1 MNQRPTRSLKRR
13 DGAGHLDPAYANK
26 LRELSQQSAPEED
39 GTGFLSEAR
48 SSDSLAE
55 ELGESFVRAATS
67 GEDDETDVRDRVVAE
82 SIASRHIEFQ
92 CSADPS
98 AMSVRPKPRDRPC
111 PLTRLVPDSGTRA
124 HRERPPS
131 TARSRHCGQD
141 KQGLVLRRT

>member
-82 SIASRHIEFQ
+82 ELGGPFVPTTGADEYAQGTDASNPDG
-92 CSADPS
+92 ADRE
-98 AMSVRPKPRDRPC
+98 AFPK
-111 PLTRLVPDSGTRA
+111 T
-124 HRERPPS
+124 
-131 TARSRHCGQD
+131 
-141 KQGLVLRRT
+141 